1 MDQVENVAEVT
12 AYQEKVKQLEA
23 QVVSSHIAA
32 TIIGK
37 RVWTIHEEN
46 FHWNFNFAILL
57 MENSLSLNIAHLKI
71 FINLSMIAYVIQ
83 IRKSKFPN
91 I

>member
-46 FHWNFNFAILL
+46 FF
-57 MENSLSLNIAHLKI
+57 
-71 FINLSMIAYVIQ
+71 
-83 IRKSKFPN
+83 
-91 I
+91 